1 MIPASSPLPLQV
13 DFVQSAR
20 TGDLFVVVDVSD
32 KTSGYDDVR
41 MCFYIFF
48 GLTSVVSLLSLLS
61 KRVV

>member
-1 MIPASSPLPLQV
+1 MSFRGL
-13 DFVQSAR
+13 R

-32 KTSGYDDVR
+32 KADKPTGYDDVR